1 MNLVVHATMNI
12 KHRANF
18 RYRTWSRS
26 SRLLKKSL
34 VLHHSDMFAWCDF
47 YIPVYHMIS
56 IYRILHIFYFYC
68 NRMMF
73 FYFSLKPWKSD
84 IPISDYFKLNR
95 TLSTYQVLLDNFNF
109 KKIINTTIFCLNRI
123 VGRVGYVTHGTLVLF
138 Q

>member
-1 MNLVVHATMNI
+1 
-12 KHRANF
+12 
-18 RYRTWSRS
+18 
-26 SRLLKKSL
+26 
-34 VLHHSDMFAWCDF
+34 
-47 YIPVYHMIS
+47 
-56 IYRILHIFYFYC
+56 
-68 NRMMF
+68 MMF